1 MPHLKPGMD
10 SRLSAGIRAA
20 NSSASLLAQSASG
33 EDAQSHEENSTAETD
48 RAIYAKTAMCW
59 SRRRYSGKSQ
69 GAWVA
74 LPCGAV
80 VCLVAAFKAW
90 IRAAG
95 ITAAPMFSPAAKG
108 EVT

>member
-1 MPHLKPGMD
+1 
-10 SRLSAGIRAA
+10 
-20 NSSASLLAQSASG
+20 
-33 EDAQSHEENSTAETD
+33 
-48 RAIYAKTAMCW
+48 
-59 SRRRYSGKSQ
+59 
-69 GAWVA
+69 
-74 LPCGAV
+74 V

>member
-1 MPHLKPGMD
+1 
-10 SRLSAGIRAA
+10 
-20 NSSASLLAQSASG
+20 
-33 EDAQSHEENSTAETD
+33 
-48 RAIYAKTAMCW
+48 MCW
-59 SRRRYSGKSQ
+59 STSISSRYRIWAEGSGAHHRAAGAGQRPVTPGHAGVDLQEAQ
-69 GAWVA
+69 GAGVA

-80 VCLVAAFKAW
+80 VCLVATFKAW